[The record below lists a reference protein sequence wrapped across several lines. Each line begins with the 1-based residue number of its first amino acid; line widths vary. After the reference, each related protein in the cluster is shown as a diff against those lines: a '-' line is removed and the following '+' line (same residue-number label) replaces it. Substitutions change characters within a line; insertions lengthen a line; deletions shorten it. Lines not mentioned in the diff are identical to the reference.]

1 MKKDKTGWIIIFFLA
16 LVKLILPFILQSP
29 VYEPHRD
36 ELLYLAEGHHMAW
49 GFMEV
54 PPLLSV
60 FAWLTNIFGSGIFW
74 IKLWP
79 SLFGAA
85 TFIIAAKIVRSLGG
99 KNFAV
104 FLLWLPFIFGVYLRL
119 FFLFQPN
126 TPEVFF
132 WTMIAYSVI
141 RFVQTQKNKWLY
153 FLGASIGLGMLSKY
167 SVALF
172 TVSILIGL
180 AITKHRAIFSNKH
193 FWIAS
198 AIAFII
204 FLPNLLWQYAYHFP
218 VIFHM
223 RRLQQTQL
231 QYINPSDFLKDQL
244 LMHFPCLFIWLAGLW
259 HVGFT
264 SKGKEYRFI
273 GWAYII
279 VILLLLIGHG
289 KNYYS
294 LGAYPVLF
302 AFGAYHL
309 EQYTLVKRRWLR
321 YAFVFIPFVLGVP
334 FIPLALPI
342 LPPHQLAQFYK
353 QAGMAK
359 TGALKWEDQQDHPL
373 PQDFSD
379 MLGWE
384 EMAKKM
390 SAAYEKLDSAEKKHT
405 ILFCD
410 NYGQAGAV
418 NFYAHKYHL
427 PATYSDNASFL
438 YWLPDTNHIVNL
450 VLLTDDRHEMEHP
463 FIKNFSSAVL
473 NDSITTPYARERGD
487 LIITLKGAN
496 DAFNQMFKEKIAT
509 DKAQFN
515 Y

>member
-1 MKKDKTGWIIIFFLA
+1 
-16 LVKLILPFILQSP
+16 
-29 VYEPHRD
+29 
-36 ELLYLAEGHHMAW
+36 
-49 GFMEV
+49 
-54 PPLLSV
+54 
-60 FAWLTNIFGSGIFW
+60 
-74 IKLWP
+74 
-79 SLFGAA
+79 
-85 TFIIAAKIVRSLGG
+85 
-99 KNFAV
+99 
-104 FLLWLPFIFGVYLRL
+104 
-119 FFLFQPN
+119 
-126 TPEVFF
+126 
-132 WTMIAYSVI
+132 
-141 RFVQTQKNKWLY
+141 
-153 FLGASIGLGMLSKY
+153 
-167 SVALF
+167 
-172 TVSILIGL
+172 
-180 AITKHRAIFSNKH
+180 
-193 FWIAS
+193 
-198 AIAFII
+198 
-204 FLPNLLWQYAYHFP
+204 
-218 VIFHM
+218 
-223 RRLQQTQL
+223 
-231 QYINPSDFLKDQL
+231 
-244 LMHFPCLFIWLAGLW
+244 MHFPCLFIWLAGLW

-279 VILLLLIGHG
+279 VILLLLAGHG

-321 YAFVFIPFVLGVP
+321 YAFVFIPLVLGIP

-390 SAAYEKLDSAEKKHT
+390 STAYEKLDSAEKKHT

-427 PATYSDNASFL
+427 PAAYSDNASFL
-438 YWLPDTNHIVNL
+438 YWLPDTSRIINL

-496 DAFNQMFKEKIAT
+496 DSFNQMFKEKIAT